1 MPFAPTDGNWPRF
14 MRVHP
19 VLDWGL
25 REIWCFLRHAAMRGE
40 GPGVPP
46 ERQLTYCA
54 MYDEG
59 YTSLG
64 GRGDTVRNPRLR
76 VVDEGDGQVRYRPAW
91 MMVED
96 DEERAGRE

>member
-1 MPFAPTDGNWPRF
+1 

-25 REIWCFLRHAAMRGE
+25 REIWCFLRHSTMRGSDGGA
-40 GPGVPP
+40 GPLQEP
-46 ERQLTYCA
+46 TYCS

-64 GRGDTVRNPRLR
+64 GRGDTVRNPLLR
-76 VVDEGDGQVRYRPAW
+76 VEEGGGEVRYRPAW